1 MEAKM
6 ATIDGGILGG
16 NREETARGVAELE
29 RKEAAAERL
38 AAEQALKEQEIEW
51 ALSQTLSAE
60 LAAEIESQKLDAK
73 TLKRYREDFAQFRKY
88 CEDSGLPYLP
98 ASPQVTALFLGEHG
112 VKSLAHFN
120 RLRAAIACTHRMAGF
135 PDPTADLFVLALGR
149 LLKNNKS
156 PPPATPAQ
164 H

>member
-1 MEAKM
+1 M
-6 ATIDGGILGG
+6 AGGILGG
-16 NREETARGVAELE
+16 DRAEIARGVAEME
-29 RKEAAAERL
+29 RKQAAAERL

-51 ALSQTLSAE
+51 ALSQTLGSE

-73 TLKRYREDFAQFRKY
+73 TLKRYSEDFAVFRKY
-88 CEDSGLPYLP
+88 CEDNGLPYLP

-112 VKSLAHFN
+112 VKGIKHFN
-120 RLRAAIACTHRMAGF
+120 RLRNAIACAHRMAGF
-135 PDPTADLFVLALGR
+135 PDPTDDLLVLAVGR

-156 PPPATPAQ
+156 TSATPAQ